1 MTFNKKKDI
10 LTIGPEESAEGL
22 LRDLSYERTSNG
34 PVSHKLQSLIYSVL
48 PEGLFNYVFKNFI
61 GPDFIQERK
70 AAIEKMTKKH
80 E

>member
-1 MTFNKKKDI
+1 MTFHKKKDL
-10 LTIGPEESAEGL
+10 LTIGPEECAEGL

-34 PVSHKLQSLIYSVL
+34 PVGHKLQSIFYSIV

-70 AAIEKMTKKH
+70 NAIEKMKKK